1 MGDLNTTS
9 NEEKVERLESA
20 FNYLR
25 SNGIAF
31 TQQDIANGMNVDKG
45 NISRVFNGDTR
56 YLTNKFLTRFNN
68 TYNNIFN
75 NDWLLYGEG
84 EMLKSKNLPE
94 KDEKPKGKDIPL
106 LPINAIGGTLD
117 GFNGGVM
124 PYECEWINVPLK
136 AADMAITVAG
146 DSMFPE
152 YPSGCVVI
160 IKKINEKSFIEW
172 GNVYVL
178 DTVNGTVIK
187 RVQPCEEDESYVVCE
202 SVNEYYKPFKVPVSD
217 VRGFYKV
224 LMCWIRK

>member
-1 MGDLNTTS
+1 MEDSIKNRTITFVNYLGIKMKNF
-9 NEEKVERLESA
+9 EEKCNLSSGYVTSMRKGFGADKL
-20 FNYLR
+20 NNVL
-25 SNGIAF
+25 IAYPEL
-31 TQQDIANGMNVDKG
+31 
-45 NISRVFNGDTR
+45 SR
-56 YLTNKFLTRFNN
+56 
-68 TYNNIFN
+68 
-75 NDWLLYGEG
+75 DWLLYGEG
-84 EMLKSKNLPE
+84 EMLKAKNLPE
-94 KDEKPKGKDIPL
+94 KEEKPKGKDIPL
-106 LPINAIGGTLD
+106 LPINAIGGALD

-136 AADMAITVAG
+136 FADMAITVAG

-178 DTVNGTVIK
+178 DTVNGTIIK